1 MWTQLISDEQE
12 RIGATWTSVPT
23 EFLYI
28 WRRTAANTN
37 PILPASLP
45 AVNRSASPIVYPYR
59 EMNPNLKHH
68 SSDIC
73 LCKTDKVDTA
83 GRRLGR
89 RLVVAFDGTQN
100 KFGPEVREIR

>member
-1 MWTQLISDEQE
+1 
-12 RIGATWTSVPT
+12 
-23 EFLYI
+23 
-28 WRRTAANTN
+28 
-37 PILPASLP
+37 
-45 AVNRSASPIVYPYR
+45 
-59 EMNPNLKHH
+59 MNPNLRHH